1 MDRRNLKW
9 ITWIF
14 VGATILVVAL
24 VLGST
29 LRRTSHV
36 TLPQAEIGSGQ
47 VTQQP
52 GTLGDGLAVV
62 EITPQTVQTAIE
74 TLSRPES
81 YRRAVTIEQFWDG
94 GSAAYES
101 TITAYNGWSRID
113 RSMPDGRIR
122 HTIIGSESVY
132 VWYNHEDHVYTAT
145 GSVVS
150 ADHEQTI
157 PTYEDVLEL
166 PVEMIAVSDYR
177 KISDENCIYVET
189 CPDEAGYITRYW
201 ISVDTGLL
209 TVAEKLVEEQP
220 VYRMAA
226 LTVDLIPLNPA
237 DFTLPDG
244 TVLIE

>member
-1 MDRRNLKW
+1 MDKRNLKW

-14 VGATILVVAL
+14 VGVTILIVAL

-36 TLPQAEIGSGQ
+36 TLPQTETVGEDIM
-47 VTQQP
+47 QQP
-52 GTLGDGLAVV
+52 GNSGDALTVV
-62 EITPQTVQTAIE
+62 EVTPQTVQSAIA

-81 YRRAVTIEQFWDG
+81 YRRTVTVEQFWDG

-101 TITAYNGWSRID
+101 VITAYRNWSRID
-113 RSMPDGRIR
+113 RNMPDGRIR
-122 HTIIGSESVY
+122 HTVIGSDLTY
-132 VWYNHEDHVYTAT
+132 VWYNYENHVYTAQA
-145 GSVVS
+145 GIVS

-157 PTYEDVLEL
+157 PTYEDVLKL
-166 PVEMIAVSDYR
+166 PIEMIAVSDYR

-189 CPDEAGYITRYW
+189 YSDEAGYVTRYW

-209 TVAEKLVEEQP
+209 TVAEKLVDENP

-226 LTVDLIPLNPA
+226 LTVDLVPPNPA
-237 DFTLPDG
+237 EFILPDG
-244 TVLIE
+244 TALIE